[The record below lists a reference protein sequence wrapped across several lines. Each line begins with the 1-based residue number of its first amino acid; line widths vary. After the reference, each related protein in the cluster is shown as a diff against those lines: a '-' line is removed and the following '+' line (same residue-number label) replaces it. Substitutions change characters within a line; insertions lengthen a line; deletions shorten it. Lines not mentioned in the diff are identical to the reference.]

1 MNEEYENGT
10 LRDINGMATTAQVFA
25 EERMLYAASQADL
38 LSSLTSRPSP
48 VQTTGVRADRG
59 NSGFPV

>member
-10 LRDINGMATTAQVFA
+10 LRDMNGMANTTRVFA
-25 EERMLYAASQADL
+25 EERMLHASSQAAL